1 LGNFQ
6 GDDDDAKEKR
16 KIRVFAQSEIFKH
29 LSLEEIKELASYA
42 TTIQIERGEILFR
55 DGEKSDFFYI
65 VQKGLLKLFKG
76 SSLGKNITFSISA
89 NSDTLNAA
97 ALSVDSYF
105 MTAQAIN
112 DVTVLRI
119 GREDFLTFANS
130 HPSVAMAIIA
140 ILARRISKEY
150 QKIVDIIGEE
160 TEQRLLHSLFA
171 LASRFGPVLMLKREE
186 LADFCGMTTE
196 TTIRVLSK
204 LKKKG
209 IISDTSNRGKIVISD
224 MTKLQILSHNL

>member
-1 LGNFQ
+1 MDFQ
-6 GDDDDAKEKR
+6 GEDEKSKEKI
-16 KIRVFAQSEIFKH
+16 KIGVFAKSEIFSH
-29 LSLEEIKELASYA
+29 LSPAEIKELVSCA
-42 TTIQIERGEILFR
+42 TTVQIEKGEILFR
-55 DGEKSDFFYI
+55 DGEESHYFYI

-89 NSDTLNAA
+89 NSDTLNAS
-97 ALSVDSYF
+97 ALSISNYF

-112 DVTVLRI
+112 EVTVLRV
-119 GREDFLTFANS
+119 GRKDFLSFLNS
-130 HPSVAMAIIA
+130 HPSVAMQIIA
-140 ILARRISKEY
+140 ILARRLSKEY

-160 TEQRLLHSLFA
+160 TERRLLHSLYA
-171 LASRFGPVLMLKREE
+171 LASKFGPVLNLKREE

-204 LKKKG
+204 LKKQG
-209 IISDTSNRGKIVISD
+209 LISHSSNRGKIVITD